1 MADSEKVTVSCHNGT
16 SASKMSWTEEEKE
29 HLTSLWSGEDLLFNC
44 QNTISERKQD
54 TAMADTNLMSATFVT
69 LLALFQAVLRD
80 NCACV
85 DGRKSCHKQS
95 HLR

>member
-69 LLALFQAVLRD
+69 LLALFQAVLHD